1 MCSLPYPRG
10 GGDVVTWAEEQV
22 LETRQIYMAWPYFY
36 YCITYLST
44 YQLWDFFYKFKYKK

>member
-22 LETRQIYMAWPYFY
+22 LETRQIFMAWPYFY
-36 YCITYLST
+36 YCIM
-44 YQLWDFFYKFKYKK
+44 